1 MKVLKNLFKAEDSNK
16 QIQEILARGKSL
28 LEKNFYDWAAVEF
41 NKAMELNPKLAA
53 ETVTKLFQEMQGGG
67 NPDGIISLGI
77 NILQM
82 DPKNVEMANLLG
94 NAYRKKHD
102 WKRAKNMYQHC
113 LKHDAENKFAIYNMA
128 ATMAR
133 VEVQDGMAVSAIEEF
148 EKMTDFVLPDIKEGM
163 ENLIEMQQHFVDDKD
178 EVDQEQ
184 SVEKT
189 EESMKTED
197 TDDSE
202 VTEEKEEIK
211 DTKEIEEKEE
221 IKDTEETTENGS
233 KEKEKTEVNTDKTEQ
248 EDETQAETSSIDP
261 LKTFNYI
268 SSNLEKESTE
278 EEEALFTLGIYC
290 LQNKEANIAQRVFK
304 RLLLREKDN
313 ANLQC
318 FLVLAISLGD
328 EIDKAIKTFQGIL
341 GQNPNHRYSNVN
353 MGILFMRKRL
363 IQKSRVR
370 FFTTFKLLERSQGD
384 YDINACL
391 EKADNHYQ
399 DNREKK
405 ALEVYEPLIPEITS
419 EDLLSR
425 IAKLYL
431 DNKSWD
437 DAFEIIRRILRKNR
451 QNKEAREGMKLI
463 YSAYLMD
470 TDNYLKNNDAT
481 NAAVAIEKALKIAP
495 NKKLIHK
502 AVSIYR
508 LLDNE
513 NKVYELEQTLK
524 NMEKKEIQSNIAEKI
539 SLAEEE
545 ESKGNLKGAIRYYEE
560 AIKIDPQN
568 STLKK
573 LIGLCSRINR
583 PDLAE
588 KFTNWFNNYQ
598 HSVQEKEKAQAREA
612 FKKSEKTDEESNQD
626 ED

>member
-1 MKVLKNLFKAEDSNK
+1 MKVLKKIFKSEDPNK
-16 QIQEILARGKSL
+16 QIEEILARGKSL

-41 NKAMELNPKLAA
+41 NKAMELNPKHAA
-53 ETVTKLFQEMQGGG
+53 ETVTKLFQEIQGGG
-67 NPDGIISLGI
+67 NPDAIISLGI
-77 NILQM
+77 NILQA
-82 DPKNVEMANLLG
+82 DPENIELANLIG

-148 EKMTDFVLPDIKEGM
+148 EKMTDFVLPEITVGM
-163 ENLIEMQQHFVDDKD
+163 EPLFEMQQHFADEKD
-178 EVDQEQ
+178 EADQEQ
-184 SVEKT
+184 NAEET
-189 EESMKTED
+189 EESAKTKVA
-197 TDDSE
+197 DDSE
-202 VTEEKEEIK
+202 VAEEKEE
-211 DTKEIEEKEE
+211 KEE
-221 IKDTEETTENGS
+221 TDKTTDNGS
-233 KEKEKTEVNTDKTEQ
+233 NDKDNTEANTDKPEK
-248 EDETQAETSSIDP
+248 EDESQAEESSIDP

-268 SSNLEKESTE
+268 ASNLEKESKE
-278 EEEALFTLGIYC
+278 EKEALYALGIYC
-290 LQNKEANIAQRVFK
+290 LQNKEANIAQQVFK
-304 RLLLREKDN
+304 RLLMREKDN
-313 ANLQC
+313 VDLRC
-318 FLVLAISLGD
+318 FLVLAISLRD

-341 GQNPNHRYSNVN
+341 GQNPNHRYSNIN
-353 MGILFMRKRL
+353 MGILLKRKGL

-391 EKADNHYQ
+391 EKADQ
-399 DNREKK
+399 LFKDNREKK

-419 EDLLSR
+419 EELLCR
-425 IAKLYL
+425 IARLYL

-437 DAFEIIRRILRKNR
+437 NAFEVVRQILRKNR
-451 QNKEAREGMKLI
+451 QNKEGREGMKLI
-463 YSAYLMD
+463 YSAYLTD
-470 TDNYLKNNDAT
+470 TDNFLKSNDAA
-481 NAAVAIEKALKIAP
+481 NAATSIEKAMKIAP

-524 NMEKKEIQSNIAEKI
+524 NMEKKEIQSNIEEKI
-539 SLAEEE
+539 RQAEEE
-545 ESKGNLKGAIRYYEE
+545 ESNGNLKAAIRFYEE

-573 LIGLCSRINR
+573 LIGLCSRIKR

-588 KFTNWFNNYQ
+588 KFTNWFNKYQ
-598 HSVQEKEKAQAREA
+598 HAVHEKEKAQAREA
-612 FKKSEKTDEESNQD
+612 FKKNEPTGEESKQDEE
-626 ED
+626 